1 MAMVWLKADAGL
13 GNTYKKLVYASK
25 ADVEWNGFILAE
37 NNTVILPGSVN
48 SLIFDFDL
56 KKVYPN
62 IIDIPDMPADIS
74 EIDGKQLL
82 KNIFN
87 MTLYIFGKWGAL
99 QGIRVEHTYEKIDLL
114 LKQILKEAGAEA
126 YYSRNG
132 IKFSCDGKSVVFE
145 DIILA
150 AVNKIKEDERTEE
163 EGLED
168 GVEEEYPQG
177 LWHDMKWKTT
187 NASFAR
193 QDLDGSTQGKD
204 RLGSN
209 FYIIPYKCPQ
219 CGGHLHMSV
228 YPDGKEFAIDTEE
241 GKVYA
246 ARVYMCPG
254 CSLFYT
260 PRPGKL
266 LSEGDE
272 YILDFDNDVKAADDY
287 KKLIGRNGGKNS
299 NSNTNMYEHEYVGK
313 VHNGS
318 KSLAKICRN
327 IRRFSIA
334 DLERLLEEMDEGF
347 YRGSEVKRFLE
358 YIKQELEFRRSEQ
371 LDPYTAFRKGLKSG
385 KIGEEG
391 VAGGTERRRPDY
403 SSIEEEEEIISNTQE
418 EETEEETTEE
428 DSIMEDIIKKYMGGG
443 EISKDDIQEAEKS
456 IQDDGNTQE
465 TGTENITN
473 NNTDTQEQLEEN
485 VETEETV
492 QNQPGKNTKK
502 AKGAKS
508 LFSRKNKQEKE
519 KDIPDNNTKNNYTT
533 SKPGRKENNTDSTI
547 DTQEVQNVEDA
558 STVNMEERKPV
569 QKKETSTARKKAG
582 NNGTIL
588 NREDAIKKIS
598 AAKGKKYTEIAG
610 LFNEVK
616 NSSLESADKEE
627 FTSEI
632 HDLLEQ
638 AGKKELDYLISHLPQ
653 SDTKERY
660 KRTRERIKSYKDI
673 DTSKYEEIINKYID
687 NAEREELSSMVRKA
701 AAGGRK
707 SLLKVLDDIKN
718 KEFDLGVLK
727 EYSDEIYRQIKD
739 IDMETVRKIVPDISA
754 LDVQDGLRA
763 IKEIEAADILPELK
777 KEMSALIDKKL
788 TRMKTEESGQ
798 LVEKIQRSLED
809 RIEDLS
815 RVHYYD
821 AIKMASGDN
830 KDEESLLIRKA
841 ISKYAILLGKY
852 EYQIG
857 RAHV

>member
-1 MAMVWLKADAGL
+1 M
-13 GNTYKKLVYASK
+13 
-25 ADVEWNGFILAE
+25 
-37 NNTVILPGSVN
+37 
-48 SLIFDFDL
+48 LIPFDL

-187 NASFAR
+187 NVSFAR

-246 ARVYMCPG
+246 ARIYMCPG

-327 IRRFSIA
+327 IRRLSIA

-403 SSIEEEEEIISNTQE
+403 SSIEEEEEISSNTQE

-443 EISKDDIQEAEKS
+443 EISKDNIQEAEKS

-485 VETEETV
+485 VETEETL

-519 KDIPDNNTKNNYTT
+519 KDIPDNNTKNNNTT
-533 SKPGRKENNTDSTI
+533 SKPGRQENNTDSTI

-569 QKKETSTARKKAG
+569 QKKETSTAREKAG

-739 IDMETVRKIVPDISA
+739 IDMETVRKIVSDISA

-852 EYQIG
+852 EYPVIIYDSSHFRNG
-857 RAHV
+857 KEGFIISIFFIKV